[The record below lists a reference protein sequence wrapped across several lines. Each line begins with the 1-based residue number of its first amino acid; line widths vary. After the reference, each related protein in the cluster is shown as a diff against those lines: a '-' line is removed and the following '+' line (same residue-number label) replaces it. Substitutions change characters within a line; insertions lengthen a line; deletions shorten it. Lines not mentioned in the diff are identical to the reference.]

1 MESGRG
7 KESNPE
13 TNKENLEL
21 VFTSASLKR
30 ICSNR
35 HSLHQKIEFKQS
47 LNNQH
52 TAKPAILS
60 SLSNSVSSI
69 PAIERTVY
77 NEATLSA
84 TSSDGAMQTKRSKDL
99 KDLSHLIQ
107 KDHLL
112 LSPTSKNTLLI
123 SQQAAANFDQ
133 NQQRQAANVRPA
145 NYEPNKSGNSKNSMT
160 VNTTATKRRASM
172 ADGSFVSPTKSEC
185 GHFALFTPLNLSNVF
200 LLAREMLIDG
210 PLDGL

>member
-1 MESGRG
+1 MEGNQS
-7 KESNPE
+7 KENKPESNPENSTE

-30 ICSNR
+30 NCSNR
-35 HSLHQKIEFKQS
+35 HSLHQKLEFKQS

-69 PAIERTVY
+69 PAIERTV
-77 NEATLSA
+77 NNDATLSA
-84 TSSDGAMQTKRSKDL
+84 TSSDGAMQSKRGKDL

-107 KDHLL
+107 RDHLL

-123 SQQAAANFDQ
+123 SQQAANFDE
-133 NQQRQAANVRPA
+133 QRQTNNVRPSS
-145 NYEPNKSGNSKNSMT
+145 YETNNKSGNSKNSIT
-160 VNTTATKRRASM
+160 VNTSTATKRRASM
-172 ADGSFVSPTKSEC
+172 ADGSFVSPTKSEYLV
-185 GHFALFTPLNLSNVF
+185 HFELFTTLKF
-200 LLAREMLIDG
+200 KA
-210 PLDGL
+210 